1 MSAKGRP
8 INGTKQE
15 RWMNLCKQA
24 KNEQDPQL
32 LSELFT
38 KIDRMLQNK
47 QDRLNG
53 PNAIPTN
60 HAT

>member
-1 MSAKGRP
+1 
-8 INGTKQE
+8 
-15 RWMNLCKQA
+15 MNLCKQA